1 VTSAIGSG
9 TVQVAQVLKQ
19 QAAAA
24 GVTVNLKEVTSSEFF
39 GPNYLSW
46 TFAQD
51 YWNYYPYFSNVLQGT
66 LAGAPFNE
74 CHTNNAAYKSLY
86 KQAVATLD
94 GHKRAEIAHE
104 MQQMEYSGTASG
116 YIIPYFN
123 PVIDGYG
130 SRVHGV
136 VSSKTGLPLGAYGFK
151 SMWLA

>member
-1 VTSAIGSG
+1 M
-9 TVQVAQVLKQ
+9 QVAQVIKQ

-74 CHTNNAAYKSLY
+74 CHTNNAAYTGLY

-94 GHKRAEIAHE
+94 EAKRRTSPTRCRRWSTRAWPAAT
-104 MQQMEYSGTASG
+104 S
-116 YIIPYFN
+116 
-123 PVIDGYG
+123 
-130 SRVHGV
+130 SRT
-136 VSSKTGLPLGAYGFK
+136 STP
-151 SMWLA
+151 